1 MNNIEVV
8 KAFMSAVSA
17 HDLDALT
24 RLMSEDHIFIDSLGN
39 SVHGRD
45 KMIAGWKQYFA
56 FCPDYWL
63 SHEEFLE
70 RDPLVAVFGTAGGTI
85 AAEGKLPTEN
95 SWRVAAAWLAKVENG
110 RVKEWRV
117 YADNKQVYEILSAR
131 RL

>member
-8 KAFMSAVSA
+8 KAFMNAVSA
-17 HDLDALT
+17 HDLATLT

-63 SHEEFLE
+63 SHEEFLGA
-70 RDPLVAVFGTAGGTI
+70 RNIGRGIWCGRGHGCCGGQ
-85 AAEGKLPTEN
+85 AA
-95 SWRVAAAWLAKVENG
+95 
-110 RVKEWRV
+110 
-117 YADNKQVYEILSAR
+117 D
-131 RL
+131 